1 MADVTSLLHKALRG
15 PGPLTRSL
23 AALVALAF
31 SLVSVLALVHLG
43 APSITDAQST
53 GGSFGGGDWGGGGGG
68 GGGSYG
74 GGSSSDNDGSA
85 FFLIELVFIAFRI
98 HPLFGL
104 LVLVIGVGVLIARG
118 AASRRSGGSTTS
130 ASAGSS
136 WSGPTAQPIIMAP
149 TAPAAGS
156 RAWMN
161 ADVTQ
166 VRIAL
171 DVSARP
177 AIEQALNSLMQSVD
191 VRSRHGLLL
200 VVHRVAGLLRQ
211 NERAW
216 RLAGETNYHPMSP
229 PQASG
234 VFSQLAST
242 GRARAATA
250 VGHSADPNGVFF
262 ITLLVA
268 AKREIVDFQAHR
280 PEQLRMILDDLA
292 RLNENELVAAECYW
306 LPLASGMGMGV
317 DELRRLHPDLKF
329 VEHAASGAASAF
341 VPPAAAQAG
350 PAPFCPFCGKQ
361 RHQRGPTCE
370 HCGAQDR

>member
-1 MADVTSLLHKALRG
+1 MPPVTSR
-15 PGPLTRSL
+15 PSPNRSTRRSL
-23 AALVALAF
+23 AWSLALLSLAFGLLVALVAGLPHA
-31 SLVSVLALVHLG
+31 
-43 APSITDAQST
+43 DAQST

-74 GGSSSDNDGSA
+74 GGSSSSDNDGSA

-98 HPLFGL
+98 HPLFGV

-118 AASRRSGGSTTS
+118 AASRNAGGTRTLTS
-130 ASAGSS
+130 NDSS
-136 WSGPTAQPIIMAP
+136 WSGPTAQPLIIAP
-149 TAPAAGS
+149 AIPAAGS

-171 DVSARP
+171 DMSARP
-177 AIEQALNSLMQSVD
+177 AIEQALNSLMHSVD

-234 VFSQLAST
+234 VFSQLASS

-292 RLNENELVAAECYW
+292 RITEHDLVAAECYW
-306 LPLASGMGMGV
+306 LPLASGTGMSV
-317 DELRRLHPDLKF
+317 DEVRRLHPDIKY

-341 VPPAAAQAG
+341 VPQGPAHGGA
-350 PAPFCPFCGKQ
+350 APFCPHCGKQ
-361 RHQRGPTCE
+361 RLQRGPTCE
-370 HCGAQDR
+370 HCGAGD

>member
-1 MADVTSLLHKALRG
+1 MADVTSRPSSIARMLAWSLPLLFGLLG
-15 PGPLTRSL
+15 VLL
-23 AALVALAF
+23 AI
-31 SLVSVLALVHLG
+31 HLG
-43 APSITDAQST
+43 LPHAEAQST

-68 GGGSYG
+68 GGGSYGG

-104 LVLVIGVGVLIARG
+104 LVMVIGVGVLIARG
-118 AASRRSGGSTTS
+118 AASRRSGSGPSS
-130 ASAGSS
+130 SGPSSSNASS
-136 WSGPTAQPIIMAP
+136 WSGPTAQPMIMA
-149 TAPAAGS
+149 TSAPAAGS

-171 DVSARP
+171 DLSARP

-234 VFSQLAST
+234 VFSQLATS

-250 VGHSADPNGVFF
+250 VGHSTDPNGVFF

-280 PEQLRMILDDLA
+280 PEQLRMILDDLS
-292 RLNENELVAAECYW
+292 RLTEADLVAAECYW
-306 LPLASGMGMGV
+306 LPLASGTGMSV
-317 DELRRLHPDLKF
+317 DEVRRLHPDIKY
-329 VEHAASGAASAF
+329 VEHAASGAATAF
-341 VPPAAAQAG
+341 VPQGAAHGGA
-350 PAPFCPFCGKQ
+350 APFCPHCGKQ
-361 RHQRGPTCE
+361 RLQRGPACE
-370 HCGAQDR
+370 HCGAGD